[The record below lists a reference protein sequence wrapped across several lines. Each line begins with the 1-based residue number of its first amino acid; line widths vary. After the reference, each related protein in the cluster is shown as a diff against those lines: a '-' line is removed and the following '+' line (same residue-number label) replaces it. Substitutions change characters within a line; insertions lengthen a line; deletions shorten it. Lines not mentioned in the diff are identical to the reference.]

1 MKILQLAP
9 RFPFPLDDG
18 GKIGVANIFINLSRL
33 GCEVHLF
40 AFEDVKISQS
50 AHDEAKQYGKVIIYP
65 HIPKNSLF
73 GAFLAFITNSSLY
86 LNKHYS
92 AKVREYLFSLCER
105 ERYDAIH
112 CDHTAMASLGI
123 ELSRKFGIP
132 VALRLHNIEFMIWQ
146 RYAENLSD
154 TNPKKLFVSQQ
165 AKALKKAEIEIMSA
179 VDACFAITEDEAA
192 LARQLS
198 PKANILCV
206 PIGVDCEK
214 FKYADMSNRESKTLA
229 IATTYKWQPNVDG
242 LIWFIENVM
251 PKLKKELSGVKLNL
265 YGKGLPDKLR
275 NYAHLGVCPIGYVE
289 DIVPCL
295 QKATLYVA
303 PLFVGAGVRVK
314 ILEAMATGLPV
325 VATDIAAQGISAGKS
340 QGIIR
345 ANSANETANAI
356 IALLKNRQMLSILG
370 KSAAD
375 YIRANYN
382 WQKNVKVILDE
393 YQRLIQAKRPNLS

>member
-18 GKIGVANIFINLSRL
+18 GKIGIANIFINLSRL

-40 AFEDVKISQS
+40 AFEDVKISDN
-50 AHDEAKQYGKVIIYP
+50 ALDEAKQYGKVTIYP

-92 AKVREYLFSLCER
+92 AKVLEYLSALCEQ
-105 ERYDAIH
+105 ERYDVIH
-112 CDHTAMASLGI
+112 CDHTAMARLGI
-123 ELSRKFGIP
+123 VLGRKFGIP
-132 VALRLHNIEFMIWQ
+132 VGLRLHNIEFMIWQ
-146 RYAENLSD
+146 RYAENLND
-154 TNPKKLFVSQQ
+154 TNPKKLFIRQQ
-165 AKALKKAEIEIMSA
+165 AEALKKAEIEIMSA
-179 VDACFAITEDEAA
+179 VDACFAITENEAE

-198 PKANILCV
+198 PNANILCV
-206 PIGVDCEK
+206 PVGVDCEK

-242 LIWFIENVM
+242 LVWFIENVM
-251 PKLKKELSGVKLNL
+251 PKLKNELSGVKLNL
-265 YGKGLPDKLR
+265 YGKGLPEKLR
-275 NYAHLGVCPIGYVE
+275 NYARLGVCPIGYVE

-295 QKATLYVA
+295 QKATLYIA

-325 VATDIAAQGISAGKS
+325 VATDIAAQGISAGKA
-340 QGIIR
+340 QGLVR
-345 ANSANETANAI
+345 ANSAEDTTNSI
-356 IALLKNRQMLSILG
+356 LALLRNKQMLSILG

-375 YIRANYN
+375 YIRANYS
-382 WQKNVKVILDE
+382 WKTNVKIILEE
-393 YQRLIQAKRPNLS
+393 YQKLIFLNV

>member
-18 GKIGVANIFINLSRL
+18 GKIGIANIFINFSRS
-33 GCEVHLF
+33 GNEVHLF
-40 AFEDVKISQS
+40 SFEDATISDDALEQ
-50 AHDEAKQYGKVIIYP
+50 AKQYGKVFVYP

-86 LNKHYS
+86 INKHYS
-92 AKVREYLFSLCER
+92 AKVLEYLSALCEA
-105 ERYDAIH
+105 ERYDIIH

-123 ELSRKFGIP
+123 ALGRKFGLP

-179 VDACFAITEDEAA
+179 VDVCFAITEEETA
-192 LARQLS
+192 LARRLA
-198 PKANILCV
+198 PEAKIVCV
-206 PIGVDCEK
+206 PVGVDTEK
-214 FKYADMSNRESKTLA
+214 FKYVDMSNRESKTLA
-229 IATTYKWQPNVDG
+229 IATTYKWQPNVEG
-242 LIWFIENVM
+242 LTWFIENVM
-251 PKLKKELSGVKLNL
+251 PILKNELSGVKLNL
-265 YGKGLPDKLR
+265 YGKGLPEKFR
-275 NYAHLGVCPIGYVE
+275 NYSHLGVCPIGYVQ

-295 QKATLYVA
+295 QKATLYIA

-340 QGIIR
+340 QGLVR
-345 ANSANETANAI
+345 ANSPEETAKSI
-356 IALLKNRQMLSILG
+356 LALLKNKQMLSILG
-370 KSAAD
+370 KSASE
-375 YIRANYN
+375 YVHANYN
-382 WQKNVKVILDE
+382 WKTNVKIMLDE
-393 YQRLIQAKRPNLS
+393 YQKFISLKRPNLS